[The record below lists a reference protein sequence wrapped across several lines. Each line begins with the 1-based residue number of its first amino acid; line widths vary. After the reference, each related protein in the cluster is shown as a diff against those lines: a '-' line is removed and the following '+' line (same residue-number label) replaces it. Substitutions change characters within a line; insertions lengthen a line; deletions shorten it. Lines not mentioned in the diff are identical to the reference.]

1 MLNDC
6 EYCIS
11 PYFMFLLQKSCSH
24 DEMKYHLSEFTLNI
38 FALKRS
44 NRGSNFIDQCYSDNN
59 MWCDIHIKESI
70 FTHKNSSF
78 LLFIINQGEE
88 LLNKNCSS
96 DLYIDLGLVFQIVLY
111 HSVWSVIKIVFTCVL
126 YMSRKLQP
134 LWFWINY
141 LGMATELLSL
151 LLSWM

>member
-1 MLNDC
+1 MWIL
-6 EYCIS
+6 YITVFYVLTS
-11 PYFMFLLQKSCSH
+11 KKFLPWWN
-24 DEMKYHLSEFTLNI
+24 EMSSFWIHLNI
-38 FALKRS
+38 FALKRL
-44 NRGSNFIDQCYSDNN
+44 NWGSNFIDYYYIDNN
-59 MWCDIHIKESI
+59 MWCDIHIKGSI
-70 FTHKNSSF
+70 FTHNSTSF
-78 LLFIINQGEE
+78 LLFIINQGPE